1 MLLLRAVG
9 QVGVSAGGEGGDKA
23 EHQQNFYTLSGAN
36 IQKNMTLHP
45 FGDNFTEQRE
55 KYTLSGVIYCV
66 KKGSKGERSAIIWE
80 GYPTLWGEVPNN
92 VRETRS
98 ALR

>member
-1 MLLLRAVG
+1 MP
-9 QVGVSAGGEGGDKA
+9 GDKW
-23 EHQQNFYTLSGAN
+23 EFPLEVREEIRRSISRTFIPYRGQIYKKS
-36 IQKNMTLHP
+36 MTLHP

-80 GYPTLWGEVPNN
+80 GCPTLWGEVPNN
-92 VRETRS
+92 VRETQS

>member
-1 MLLLRAVG
+1 VPWDKWEFPLEVREEIRRSISRTFIPYRG
-9 QVGVSAGGEGGDKA
+9 QIYKKS
-23 EHQQNFYTLSGAN
+23 
-36 IQKNMTLHP
+36 MTLHP

>member
-1 MLLLRAVG
+1 MPWDKWEFPLEVREEIRRSICRTFIPYRG
-9 QVGVSAGGEGGDKA
+9 QIYKKST
-23 EHQQNFYTLSGAN
+23 TLY
-36 IQKNMTLHP
+36 P

>member
-1 MLLLRAVG
+1 MRYRELLCL
-9 QVGVSAGGEGGDKA
+9 GEKII
-23 EHQQNFYTLSGAN
+23 NTLY
-36 IQKNMTLHP
+36 P

>member
-1 MLLLRAVG
+1 MPWDKWEFPLEVREEIRRSISRTFIPYRG
-9 QVGVSAGGEGGDKA
+9 QIYKKS
-23 EHQQNFYTLSGAN
+23 
-36 IQKNMTLHP
+36 MTLHP

-66 KKGSKGERSAIIWE
+66 KKGSKGERSAIMWE

>member
-1 MLLLRAVG
+1 VPWDKWEFPLEVREEIRRSISRTFIPYRG
-9 QVGVSAGGEGGDKA
+9 QIYKKS
-23 EHQQNFYTLSGAN
+23 
-36 IQKNMTLHP
+36 MTLHP

-66 KKGSKGERSAIIWE
+66 KKGSKGERSAIMWE

>member
-1 MLLLRAVG
+1 MPWDQWEFPLEVREEIRRSISRTFIPYRG
-9 QVGVSAGGEGGDKA
+9 QIYK
-23 EHQQNFYTLSGAN
+23 
-36 IQKNMTLHP
+36 KNMTLHP

>member
-1 MLLLRAVG
+1 
-9 QVGVSAGGEGGDKA
+9 
-23 EHQQNFYTLSGAN
+23 
-36 IQKNMTLHP
+36 MTLHP

-66 KKGSKGERSAIIWE
+66 NNGRKGERCAIMWE